1 MIWFH
6 STTRPSGSAAALQQ
20 RSFPVFSS
28 LADKLVLS
36 NGVQMPGIGF
46 GTWQVPADSTLENAV
61 SAALKLGYRFFD
73 TAQIYGNASA
83 IGRGVLLSDLPRAE
97 IFISSK
103 IWTSHRSYDGVM
115 RAFTDIIEQLKT
127 TYLDQLLIHWPATQG
142 EPMIW
147 QSQNAGTWRALED
160 LYEQGVVKVIG
171 VSNFLP
177 HHLVPL
183 LARARIRPMVNQ
195 LEIHPGYPQFA
206 AVNFCFKQNIAV
218 QAWSPLGRGGLT
230 HHPLLIELGEK
241 YGVSPALIAL
251 RWSLQHGF
259 IPVVKALDAEH
270 MKSNLDAFGLTLE
283 DEDMTRLDTMQQ
295 VAFSGLHPDTVT
307 F

>member
-1 MIWFH
+1 M
-6 STTRPSGSAAALQQ
+6 
-20 RSFPVFSS
+20 FSS

-46 GTWQVPADSTLENAV
+46 GTWQVPTDSTLENAV

-160 LYEQGVVKVIG
+160 LYEQGAVKVIG

-230 HHPLLIELGEK
+230 HHPLFIELGEK

>member
-6 STTRPSGSAAALQQ
+6 STIRPSGSAAALQQ

-28 LADKLVLS
+28 LADKHVLS
-36 NGVQMPGIGF
+36 NGFQMPGIGF
-46 GTWQVPADSTLENAV
+46 GTWQVPTDSTLENAV

-160 LYEQGVVKVIG
+160 LYEQGAVKVIG

-270 MKSNLDAFGLTLE
+270 MKSNLEAFGLTLE

>member
-1 MIWFH
+1 M
-6 STTRPSGSAAALQQ
+6 
-20 RSFPVFSS
+20 FSS

-46 GTWQVPADSTLENAV
+46 GTWQVPTDSTLENAV

-160 LYEQGVVKVIG
+160 LYEQGAVKVIG

-295 VAFSGLHPDTVT
+295 VAFSGLHPDTAT

>member
-1 MIWFH
+1 M
-6 STTRPSGSAAALQQ
+6 
-20 RSFPVFSS
+20 FSS

-46 GTWQVPADSTLENAV
+46 GTWQVPTDSTLENAV

-115 RAFTDIIEQLKT
+115 RAFTDIIERLKT

-160 LYEQGVVKVIG
+160 LYEQGAVKVIG

>member
-1 MIWFH
+1 M
-6 STTRPSGSAAALQQ
+6 
-20 RSFPVFSS
+20 FSS

-46 GTWQVPADSTLENAV
+46 GTWQVPTDSTLENAV

-160 LYEQGVVKVIG
+160 LYEQGAVKVIG

-295 VAFSGLHPDTVT
+295 VAFSGLHPDTVA

>member
-6 STTRPSGSAAALQQ
+6 STIRPSGSAAALQQ

-46 GTWQVPADSTLENAV
+46 GTWQVPTDSTLENAV

-160 LYEQGVVKVIG
+160 LYEQGAVKVIG

-218 QAWSPLGRGGLT
+218 QAWSPFGRGGLT

>member
-6 STTRPSGSAAALQQ
+6 STTRPSGSATALQQ

-46 GTWQVPADSTLENAV
+46 GTWQVPTDSTLENAV

-160 LYEQGVVKVIG
+160 LYEQGAVKVIG

>member
-6 STTRPSGSAAALQQ
+6 STIRPSGSAAALQQ

-46 GTWQVPADSTLENAV
+46 GTWQVPTDSTLENAV

-160 LYEQGVVKVIG
+160 LYEQGAVKVIG

-295 VAFSGLHPDTVT
+295 GAFSGLHPDTVT

>member
-6 STTRPSGSAAALQQ
+6 STIRPSGSAAALQQ

-46 GTWQVPADSTLENAV
+46 GTWQVPTDSTLENAV

-160 LYEQGVVKVIG
+160 LYEQGSVRVIG

>member
-6 STTRPSGSAAALQQ
+6 STIRPSGSAAALQQ

-46 GTWQVPADSTLENAV
+46 GTWQVPTDSTLENAV

-147 QSQNAGTWRALED
+147 QSHNAGTWRALED
-160 LYEQGVVKVIG
+160 LYEQGAVKVIG

>member
-1 MIWFH
+1 M
-6 STTRPSGSAAALQQ
+6 
-20 RSFPVFSS
+20 FSS

-46 GTWQVPADSTLENAV
+46 GTWQVPTDSTLENAV

-160 LYEQGVVKVIG
+160 LYEQGAVKVIG

-295 VAFSGLHPDTVT
+295 VAFSGLHPAPVT

>member
-6 STTRPSGSAAALQQ
+6 STIRPSGSAAALQQ

-46 GTWQVPADSTLENAV
+46 GTWQVPTDSTLENAV

-83 IGRGVLLSDLPRAE
+83 IGRGVLLSDLPLAE

-160 LYEQGVVKVIG
+160 LYEQGAVKVIG

>member
-1 MIWFH
+1 M
-6 STTRPSGSAAALQQ
+6 
-20 RSFPVFSS
+20 FSS

-46 GTWQVPADSTLENAV
+46 GTWQVPTDSTLENAV

-160 LYEQGVVKVIG
+160 LYEQGAGKVSG

-241 YGVSPALIAL
+241 YGGSPALIAL

>member
-6 STTRPSGSAAALQQ
+6 STIRPSGSAAALQQ

-46 GTWQVPADSTLENAV
+46 GTWQVPTDSTLENAV

-83 IGRGVLLSDLPRAE
+83 IGRGLLLSVLPRAE

-160 LYEQGVVKVIG
+160 LYEQGAVKVIG

>member
-6 STTRPSGSAAALQQ
+6 STIRPSGSAAALQQ

-46 GTWQVPADSTLENAV
+46 GTWQVPTDSTLENAV

-160 LYEQGVVKVIG
+160 LYEQGAVKVIG

-195 LEIHPGYPQFA
+195 LESHPGYPQFA

>member
-6 STTRPSGSAAALQQ
+6 STIRPSGSAAALQQ

-46 GTWQVPADSTLENAV
+46 GTWQVPTDSTLENAV

-160 LYEQGVVKVIG
+160 LYEQGAVKVIG

-270 MKSNLDAFGLTLE
+270 MKSNFDAFGLTLE

>member
-6 STTRPSGSAAALQQ
+6 STIRPSGSAAALQQ

-46 GTWQVPADSTLENAV
+46 GTWQVPTDSTLENAV

-160 LYEQGVVKVIG
+160 LYEQGAVKVIG

-206 AVNFCFKQNIAV
+206 AVHFCFKQNIAV

>member
-6 STTRPSGSAAALQQ
+6 STIRPSGSAAALQQ

-46 GTWQVPADSTLENAV
+46 GTWQVPTDSTLENAV

-160 LYEQGVVKVIG
+160 LYEQGAVKVIG

-241 YGVSPALIAL
+241 YGASPALIAL

-270 MKSNLDAFGLTLE
+270 MKSNLEAFGLTLE

>member
-6 STTRPSGSAAALQQ
+6 STIRPSRSAAALQQ

-46 GTWQVPADSTLENAV
+46 GTWQVPTDSTLENAV

-160 LYEQGVVKVIG
+160 LYEQGAVKVIG

-259 IPVVKALDAEH
+259 IPVVKALDAGH

>member
-6 STTRPSGSAAALQQ
+6 STIRPSGSAAALQQ

-46 GTWQVPADSTLENAV
+46 GTWQVPTDSTLENAV

-160 LYEQGVVKVIG
+160 LYEQGAVMVIG
-171 VSNFLP
+171 VSNFLQ
-177 HHLVPL
+177 HQLVPL
-183 LARARIRPMVNQ
+183 LAHARIRPMVNQ

>member
-6 STTRPSGSAAALQQ
+6 STIRPSGSAAALQQ

-46 GTWQVPADSTLENAV
+46 GTWQVPTDSTLENAV
-61 SAALKLGYRFFD
+61 SEALKLGYRFFD

-160 LYEQGVVKVIG
+160 LYEQGAVKVIG

>member
-6 STTRPSGSAAALQQ
+6 STIRPSGSAAALQQ

-46 GTWQVPADSTLENAV
+46 GTWQVPTDSTLENAV

-160 LYEQGVVKVIG
+160 LYEQGAVKVIG

-241 YGVSPALIAL
+241 YGVSPALITL

>member
-6 STTRPSGSAAALQQ
+6 STIRPSGSAAALQQ

-46 GTWQVPADSTLENAV
+46 GTWQVPT
-61 SAALKLGYRFFD
+61 
-73 TAQIYGNASA
+73 
-83 IGRGVLLSDLPRAE
+83 
-97 IFISSK
+97 
-103 IWTSHRSYDGVM
+103 
-115 RAFTDIIEQLKT
+115 
-127 TYLDQLLIHWPATQG
+127 TQG

-160 LYEQGVVKVIG
+160 LYEQGAVKVIG

>member
-6 STTRPSGSAAALQQ
+6 STIRPSGSAAALQQ

-46 GTWQVPADSTLENAV
+46 GTWQVPTDSTLENAV

-160 LYEQGVVKVIG
+160 LYEQDAVKVIG

>member
-6 STTRPSGSAAALQQ
+6 STIRPSGSAAALQQ

-46 GTWQVPADSTLENAV
+46 CTWQVPTDSTLENAV

-160 LYEQGVVKVIG
+160 LYEQGAVKVIG

>member
-6 STTRPSGSAAALQQ
+6 STIRPSGSAAALQQ

-46 GTWQVPADSTLENAV
+46 GTWQVPTDSTLENAV

-103 IWTSHRSYDGVM
+103 IWTSHRNYDGVM

-160 LYEQGVVKVIG
+160 LYEQGAVKVIG

>member
-6 STTRPSGSAAALQQ
+6 STIRPSGSAAALQQ

-46 GTWQVPADSTLENAV
+46 GTWQVPTDSTLENAV

-73 TAQIYGNASA
+73 TAQIYGTASA

-160 LYEQGVVKVIG
+160 LYEQGAVKVIG

>member
-6 STTRPSGSAAALQQ
+6 STIRPSGSAAALQQ

-46 GTWQVPADSTLENAV
+46 GTWQVPTDSTLENAV

-127 TYLDQLLIHWPATQG
+127 TYLDQLLTHGPATQG

-160 LYEQGVVKVIG
+160 LYEQGAVKVIG

>member
-1 MIWFH
+1 M
-6 STTRPSGSAAALQQ
+6 
-20 RSFPVFSS
+20 FSS
-28 LADKLVLS
+28 LADKLVLP
-36 NGVQMPGIGF
+36 NGVRMPSIGF

-160 LYEQGVVKVIG
+160 LYEQGAVRVIG

-183 LARARIRPMVNQ
+183 LARARFRPMVNQ

-241 YGVSPALIAL
+241 YHVSPALIAL

-270 MKSNLDAFGLTLE
+270 MKSNLKAFDIVIK
-283 DEDMTRLDTMQQ
+283 DEDMARLDTMQQ

>member
-6 STTRPSGSAAALQQ
+6 STIRPSGSAAALQQ

-46 GTWQVPADSTLENAV
+46 GTWQVPTDSTLENAV

-160 LYEQGVVKVIG
+160 LYEQGAVKVIG

-307 F
+307 L

>member
-6 STTRPSGSAAALQQ
+6 STIRPSGSAAALQQ

-46 GTWQVPADSTLENAV
+46 GTWQVPTDSTLENAV

-103 IWTSHRSYDGVM
+103 IWTSHRSYDGVV

-160 LYEQGVVKVIG
+160 LYEQGAVKVIG

>member
-1 MIWFH
+1 M
-6 STTRPSGSAAALQQ
+6 
-20 RSFPVFSS
+20 FSS

-46 GTWQVPADSTLENAV
+46 GTWQVPTDSTLENAV

-160 LYEQGVVKVIG
+160 LYEQGAVKVIG

-270 MKSNLDAFGLTLE
+270 MKSNLAAFGLTLE

>member
-1 MIWFH
+1 M
-6 STTRPSGSAAALQQ
+6 
-20 RSFPVFSS
+20 FSS

-46 GTWQVPADSTLENAV
+46 GTWQVPTDSTLENAV

-160 LYEQGVVKVIG
+160 LYEQGAVKVIG

-270 MKSNLDAFGLTLE
+270 TKSNLDAFGLTLE

>member
-36 NGVQMPGIGF
+36 SGVQMPGIGF
-46 GTWQVPADSTLENAV
+46 GTWQVPTDSTLENAV

-160 LYEQGVVKVIG
+160 LYEQGAVKVIG

>member
-6 STTRPSGSAAALQQ
+6 STIRPSGSAAALQQ

-46 GTWQVPADSTLENAV
+46 GTWQVPTDSTLENAV

-160 LYEQGVVKVIG
+160 LYEQGAVKVIG

-270 MKSNLDAFGLTLE
+270 IKSNLDAFGLTLE

>member
-6 STTRPSGSAAALQQ
+6 STIRPSGSAAALQQ

-46 GTWQVPADSTLENAV
+46 GTWHVPTDSTLENAV

-160 LYEQGVVKVIG
+160 LYEQGAVKVIG
-171 VSNFLP
+171 VSNF
-177 HHLVPL
+177 HLVPL

>member
-6 STTRPSGSAAALQQ
+6 STIRPSGSAAALQQ

-46 GTWQVPADSTLENAV
+46 GTWQVPTDSTLENAV

-73 TAQIYGNASA
+73 TAQIYGNSSA

-160 LYEQGVVKVIG
+160 LYEQGAVKVIG

>member
-6 STTRPSGSAAALQQ
+6 STIRPSGSAAALQQ

-46 GTWQVPADSTLENAV
+46 GTWQVPTDSTLENAV

-160 LYEQGVVKVIG
+160 LYEQGAVKVIG

-270 MKSNLDAFGLTLE
+270 MKSNLDAFGLTLK

>member
-6 STTRPSGSAAALQQ
+6 STIRPSGSAAALQQ

-160 LYEQGVVKVIG
+160 LYEQGAVKVIG

-183 LARARIRPMVNQ
+183 LARARIRPMVNP